1 MGTLSLTHLWE
12 TQDMYTACTGVT
24 SILSHLKTQ
33 EQSLV
38 SKENLQNQP
47 FMSLDAINIIK

>member
-1 MGTLSLTHLWE
+1 MDFKLWE

-38 SKENLQNQP
+38 SKENLLAE
-47 FMSLDAINIIK
+47 FVFKWSLEENIFS